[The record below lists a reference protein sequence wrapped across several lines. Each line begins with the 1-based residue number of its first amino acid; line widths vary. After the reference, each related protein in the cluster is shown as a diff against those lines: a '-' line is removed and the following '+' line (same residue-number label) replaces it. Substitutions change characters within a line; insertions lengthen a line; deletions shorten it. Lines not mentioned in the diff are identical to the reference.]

1 MSLNSSAVDL
11 INALK
16 TIVLVWEEVKEGWKD
31 PVSQDFEA
39 NLIVPL
45 ESQTRAV
52 IQAMDRVA
60 PVLAKALRDC
70 S

>member
-11 INALK
+11 SNALK
-16 TIVLVWEEVKEGWKD
+16 TIVLTWEEVKEGWKD

-39 NLIVPL
+39 HLIVPL
-45 ESQTRAV
+45 ENQTRAV
-52 IQAMDRVA
+52 IQAFDRVA